1 MQNPTSS
8 HSLPATSSC
17 SGRRILRLPNV
28 ELLTGFK
35 RAHIYSLM
43 TQGRFPKSIPLG
55 PRAVGWDSHAID
67 RWIEERIGG
76 ESFFCSS
83 AGGAF

>member
-1 MQNPTSS
+1 MQNPTAN
-8 HSLPATSSC
+8 HPLPVTAGY

-35 RAHIYSLM
+35 RAHIYSLIS
-43 TQGRFPKSIPLG
+43 QGRFPKSIPLG

-67 RWIEERIGG
+67 RWIEGRIAG
-76 ESFFCSS
+76 ESFFRSS
-83 AGGAF
+83 AGGAL